1 MPSLKDILEGKPLR
15 SPLHP
20 ALVHLPVALFPISL
34 LLDAASWVFPSGEP
48 HLVRSAFITLAAGL
62 VTAVFAAIFGIVDYT
77 EIRADHP
84 AKRTATLHMLLNL
97 IAVGLFALG
106 AGLRYGNLDAAS
118 TALAP
123 LVLSVLALGILG
135 YSGYLGGH
143 LVYSDGVGVGR
154 HHRDTPLPEHTVHVQ
169 RGTSPS
175 ASVAE
180 SSTLHEGETL
190 RVDIDGTVLT
200 VARTGTQICAFQEF
214 CTHRFGPLSEGKLE
228 AGQIVCPWHGSR
240 FDTRTG
246 KVTQGPAK
254 VDLRTARAEIRDGKI
269 WLEPPSHP

>member
-34 LLDAASWVFPSGEP
+34 LLDAASWAFSSGEL
-48 HLVRSAFITLAAGL
+48 HLVRSAFITLTAGL
-62 VTAVFAAIFGIVDYT
+62 VTAVFASIFGIVDYT
-77 EIRADHP
+77 EIRSDHP
-84 AKRTATLHMLLNL
+84 AKRTATLHMMLNL
-97 IAVGLFALG
+97 VAMGLFSLG
-106 AGLRYGNLDAAS
+106 AGLRYDNLDTAS

-123 LVLSVLALGILG
+123 LALSAVALGILA

-154 HHRDTPLPEHTVHVQ
+154 HRRDTPLPERTLHVQ
-169 RGTSPS
+169 PGTSSS
-175 ASVAE
+175 ASVAGT
-180 SSTLHEGETL
+180 STLHEGETL
-190 RVDIDGTVLT
+190 RVEIDGIVLA
-200 VARTGTQICAFQEF
+200 VARTGGQLCAFQEF

-228 AGQIVCPWHGSR
+228 AGQVVCPWHGSR

-254 VDLRTARAEIRDGKI
+254 VDLRIARTEMRDGKI
-269 WLEPPSHP
+269 WLEPPSPL